1 MTIQARVAQTSL
13 STPLISFLWL
23 ELTGACGL
31 ECIHCYAQSGPSG
44 THGTMT
50 EADWRS
56 VIDQAAALGVSMVQ
70 FIGGEPTMHPD
81 FPGLLRYTI
90 GAGMAAEVYTNLT
103 HVKNSWW
110 EMLACENVSV
120 ATSYYSDMPAEHERI
135 TNRRGSHA
143 KTRANIAE
151 AIRRGVVLRAG
162 IIGLEDGQ
170 RIEQA
175 RAELEALGVR
185 RVTVDYLRQVGRGA
199 LAGEPGTSQLC
210 GNCGRGVAAISPD
223 GDVWPCVF
231 ARWMRA
237 GNVRATPLAEILAG
251 PAMSSAVAKI
261 PGRHHQR
268 DVFSVRDPSRRDC
281 SPDGG
286 ACAPAADGQ
295 CGPSKLA

>member
-1 MTIQARVAQTSL
+1 
-13 STPLISFLWL
+13 
-23 ELTGACGL
+23 
-31 ECIHCYAQSGPSG
+31 
-44 THGTMT
+44 MT

-56 VIDQAAALGVSMVQ
+56 VIDQAAALGISMIQ

-90 GAGMAAEVYTNLT
+90 DAGMAVEVYTNLT

-110 EMLACENVSV
+110 EMFACENVSV
-120 ATSYYSDMPAEHERI
+120 ATSYYSDMSAEHERI

-162 IIGLEDGQ
+162 IIGVDDGQ

-185 RVTVDYLRQVGRGA
+185 RITVDYLRQVGRGA
-199 LAGEPGTSQLC
+199 PAREPGTSELC

-231 ARWMRA
+231 ARSIRA
-237 GNVRATPLAEILAG
+237 GNVHTTPLAEILTG

-261 PGRHHQR
+261 PRGHHQR
-268 DVFSVRDPSRRDC
+268 DGFSVHDPSRRDC

>member
-1 MTIQARVAQTSL
+1 
-13 STPLISFLWL
+13 
-23 ELTGACGL
+23 
-31 ECIHCYAQSGPSG
+31 
-44 THGTMT
+44 MT

-56 VIDQAAALGVSMVQ
+56 VIDQAAVLGVSMIQ
-70 FIGGEPTMHPD
+70 FIGEPTMHPD

-90 GAGMAAEVYTNLT
+90 NAGLAVEIYTNLT

-110 EMLACENVSV
+110 EMFSCENVSV
-120 ATSYYSDMPAEHERI
+120 ATSYYSDMPAQHERI

-151 AIRRGVVLRAG
+151 AIKRGVMLRAG
-162 IIGLEDGQ
+162 IIGVDDGQ

-185 RVTVDYLRQVGRGA
+185 RITVDYLRRVGRGA
-199 LAGEPGTSQLC
+199 PDLTPGTSQLC

-237 GNVRATPLAEILAG
+237 GNVRATPLAEILTG

-261 PGRHHQR
+261 PRRHHQR
-268 DVFSVRDPSRRDC
+268 DGFSVRDPRRADC

-286 ACAPAADGQ
+286 ACTPAADGQ